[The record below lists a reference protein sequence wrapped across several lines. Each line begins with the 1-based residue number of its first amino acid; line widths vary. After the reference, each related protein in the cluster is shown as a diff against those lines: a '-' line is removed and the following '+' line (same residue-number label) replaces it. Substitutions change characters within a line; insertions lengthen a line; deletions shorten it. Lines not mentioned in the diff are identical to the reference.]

1 MNCKETTK
9 YLDTYVDKEL
19 GADLMVEIEIHIEE
33 CKLCNAV
40 ELIKRKLKN
49 ELKTLGEVKAPDT
62 LRNQTLDMID
72 VRRKRRLAMVIAIG
86 LLAAAA
92 VILMVLVLPQSAPP
106 GDSFA
111 EIVEDVVSHHSNNLP
126 MEVKGPDLRK
136 AVSWFRGKVNFPV
149 HVPTTSRSRFRLEGA
164 RLSNVRAH
172 QAARMNYN
180 VDNFPVT
187 VMIFDSHNIGISD
200 GRRVKI
206 ASRNVF
212 LGRRDGYNVAIF
224 LDNDIAYAISSDL
237 PEELLLEFV
246 QDFDIR

>member
-1 MNCKETTK
+1 
-9 YLDTYVDKEL
+9 
-19 GADLMVEIEIHIEE
+19 
-33 CKLCNAV
+33 
-40 ELIKRKLKN
+40 
-49 ELKTLGEVKAPDT
+49 
-62 LRNQTLDMID
+62 
-72 VRRKRRLAMVIAIG
+72 
-86 LLAAAA
+86 
-92 VILMVLVLPQSAPP
+92 
-106 GDSFA
+106 
-111 EIVEDVVSHHSNNLP
+111 
-126 MEVKGPDLRK
+126 
-136 AVSWFRGKVNFPV
+136 
-149 HVPTTSRSRFRLEGA
+149 LEGA

-206 ASRNVF
+206 GSRNVF